1 MTWMILC
8 SSVVG
13 TLTSTGLLGERWWM
27 NPRDLP
33 AMGEC
38 WETESAGSSGEGMG
52 VAEAEM
58 AKMADMTRNFI
69 LIGFLKKIA

>member
-1 MTWMILC
+1 
-8 SSVVG
+8 
-13 TLTSTGLLGERWWM
+13 M